1 MNPTEKFHGGSS
13 NSAYGAKAFRW
24 PAEWE
29 PKDALILTWPENRE
43 TWPGERLIRTEDVYV
58 ELLIAMA
65 SRERVI
71 CLVSTQSMREY
82 AEQKV
87 YQSQSQGQKLTQ
99 KLTLEWLVLPSNDL
113 WIRDYGPI
121 GVWKGNEPVWLNWTY
136 NAWGGKYPPFDL
148 DNSIA
153 EALAKHYQV
162 KTQSLATVLEG
173 GAIDGNGHGVLL
185 TTKAV
190 LQSPT
195 RNPGL
200 SQETLDEI
208 LADTLGCRHVCW
220 FDEGLRGDDTDGH
233 VDDFARFVRKDTILI
248 AQDIPGGPNEA
259 VLAANKKT
267 LQAFIERV
275 KEKEGYEIKIHELPM
290 PECEIEGTTVDGSS
304 VVPASYA
311 NFVFGVKTVYV
322 PLYDPKTDDQA
333 ISCFKDV
340 LPDYEIVGIPCN
352 DLVWGQGSI
361 HCVTQNLIGLRG

>member
-87 YQSQSQGQKLTQ
+87 YQSQSQGQKL
-99 KLTLEWLVLPSNDL
+99 LLEWLVLPSNDL